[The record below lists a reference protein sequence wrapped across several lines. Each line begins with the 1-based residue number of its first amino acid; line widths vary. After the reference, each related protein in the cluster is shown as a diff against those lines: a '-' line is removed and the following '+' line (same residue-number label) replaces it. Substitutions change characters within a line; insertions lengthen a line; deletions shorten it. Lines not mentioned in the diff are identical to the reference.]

1 MITASRVIRWAGL
14 SAMAAGI
21 IFVVT
26 QPLHPPDVLSAVTT
40 PRWAIV
46 HIFSTAMCFLALLGI
61 TGLYARQVE
70 EAGWLGLVGYVVF
83 SLFWA
88 LQAPYGFAEALFL
101 PKLTTVAPE
110 VVQGWLAMIV
120 GPDRGINLG
129 ALATVYQLSSLLYI
143 LGGLLF
149 GIATLRAGILSR
161 WAAGLLT
168 VGALVAPVA
177 GLLLPGELVRIAAV
191 AVGVALGLLGFAVW
205 AGRGE
210 ETSGPLNRSRVTTS
224 IRTQSAASCPK
235 VYSPKC
241 SEEEFSEVYIRDPA

>member
-1 MITASRVIRWAGL
+1 
-14 SAMAAGI
+14 MAAGI

-26 QPLHPPDVLSAVTT
+26 QPLHPPDVLSSVTT
-40 PRWAIV
+40 ARLAIV

-70 EAGWLGLVGYVVF
+70 EAGWLGLVGYLVF

-101 PKLTTVAPE
+101 PQLTTVAPE

-120 GPDRGINLG
+120 GPARGVNLG
-129 ALATVYQLSSLLYI
+129 ALATVYQVGTLLYI

-168 VGALVAPVA
+168 VAPLVAPVGA
-177 GLLLPGELVRIAAV
+177 LLPGELQRIAAV
-191 AVGVALGLLGFAVW
+191 PMGIALAWLGYALWSERREQASDPVRD
-205 AGRGE
+205 RG
-210 ETSGPLNRSRVTTS
+210 SRQL
-224 IRTQSAASCPK
+224 R
-235 VYSPKC
+235 
-241 SEEEFSEVYIRDPA
+241 

>member
-1 MITASRVIRWAGL
+1 MNTKNLIRWSGL

-26 QPLHPPDVLSAVTT
+26 QPLHPPYVLSSVSTA
-40 PRWAIV
+40 RWAIV
-46 HIFSTAMCFLALLGI
+46 HIFSVAMCFLALLGI

-70 EAGWLGLVGYVVF
+70 ETGWLGLVGYLVF

-101 PKLTTVAPE
+101 PQLTTVAPE

-120 GPDRGINLG
+120 GPDRGVDLG
-129 ALATVYQLSSLLYI
+129 ALATVYQVGTLLYI

-168 VGALVAPVA
+168 VAPLVAPVGA
-177 GLLLPGELVRIAAV
+177 LLPGELVRIAVVPMGIDLAWLGY
-191 AVGVALGLLGFAVW
+191 ALWGV
-205 AGRGE
+205 R
-210 ETSGPLNRSRVTTS
+210 P
-224 IRTQSAASCPK
+224 QH
-235 VYSPKC
+235 
-241 SEEEFSEVYIRDPA
+241 RDLA

>member
-1 MITASRVIRWAGL
+1 MKITASRVIRWSGL

-40 PRWAIV
+40 PRWAII

-70 EAGWLGLVGYVVF
+70 EAGWLGLVGYIVF

-88 LQAPYGFAEALFL
+88 LQTPYSFVEAFLLPQLTAAE
-101 PKLTTVAPE
+101 PN

-120 GPDRGINLG
+120 GPARGMNLG
-129 ALATVYQLSSLLYI
+129 ALATVYQLSSVLYI

-168 VGALVAPVA
+168 VAPLVAPVGA
-177 GLLLPGELVRIAAV
+177 LLPGELVRIAAV
-191 AVGVALGLLGFAVW
+191 PMGIALAWLGYALWSERREQASDPV
-205 AGRGE
+205 RGGG
-210 ETSGPLNRSRVTTS
+210 SPRV
-224 IRTQSAASCPK
+224 R
-235 VYSPKC
+235 
-241 SEEEFSEVYIRDPA
+241 

>member
-1 MITASRVIRWAGL
+1 MKITAPSLIRWAGL

-26 QPLHPPDVLSAVTT
+26 QPLHPPDVLSSVTT
-40 PRWAIV
+40 ARWAIV

-70 EAGWLGLVGYVVF
+70 EAGWLGLVGYLVF

-101 PKLTTVAPE
+101 PQLTTVAPE

-120 GPDRGINLG
+120 GPARGVNLG
-129 ALATVYQLSSLLYI
+129 ALATVYQVGTLLYI

-168 VGALVAPVA
+168 VAPLVAPVGA
-177 GLLLPGELVRIAAV
+177 LLPGELQRIAAV
-191 AVGVALGLLGFAVW
+191 PMGIALAWLGYALWSERREQAAEPVP
-205 AGRGE
+205 GRG
-210 ETSGPLNRSRVTTS
+210 
-224 IRTQSAASCPK
+224 
-235 VYSPKC
+235 SPQLRQAGA
-241 SEEEFSEVYIRDPA
+241 E

>member
-1 MITASRVIRWAGL
+1 MKITAPSLIRWAGL

-26 QPLHPPDVLSAVTT
+26 QPLHPPDVLSSVTT
-40 PRWAIV
+40 ARWAIV
-46 HIFSTAMCFLALLGI
+46 HIFSVAMCFLALLGI

-70 EAGWLGLVGYVVF
+70 EAGWLGLVGYLVF

-101 PKLTTVAPE
+101 PQLTTVAPE
-110 VVQGWLAMIV
+110 VVRGWLAMIV
-120 GPDRGINLG
+120 GPDRGVDLG
-129 ALATVYQLSSLLYI
+129 ALATVYQVGTLLYL

-168 VGALVAPVA
+168 VAALVAPVA

-191 AVGVALGLLGFAVW
+191 PMGIALAWLGYALWSERREQASDPV
-205 AGRGE
+205 RGGG
-210 ETSGPLNRSRVTTS
+210 SPRV
-224 IRTQSAASCPK
+224 R
-235 VYSPKC
+235 
-241 SEEEFSEVYIRDPA
+241 

>member
-1 MITASRVIRWAGL
+1 MKITAASLIRWAGL

-70 EAGWLGLVGYVVF
+70 ETGWLGLVGYIVF

-88 LQAPYGFAEALFL
+88 LQTPYSFVEAFL
-101 PKLTTVAPE
+101 LPQLTTAAPE
-110 VVQGWLAMIV
+110 VVQGSLAIV
-120 GPDRGINLG
+120 VDGPGRNLG
-129 ALATVYQLSSLLYI
+129 AFATVYQVVGLLYI

-191 AVGVALGLLGFAVW
+191 PMGIALAWLGYALW
-205 AGRGE
+205 SERRGQASDPIRGSE
-210 ETSGPLNRSRVTTS
+210 SSRV
-224 IRTQSAASCPK
+224 R
-235 VYSPKC
+235 
-241 SEEEFSEVYIRDPA
+241 

>member
-1 MITASRVIRWAGL
+1 MKITAPSLIRWAGL

-26 QPLHPPDVLSAVTT
+26 QPLHPPDVLSSVTT
-40 PRWAIV
+40 ARWAIV

-70 EAGWLGLVGYVVF
+70 EAGWLGLVGYLVF

-101 PKLTTVAPE
+101 PQLTTVAPE

-120 GPDRGINLG
+120 GPARGVNLG
-129 ALATVYQLSSLLYI
+129 ALATVYQVGTLLYI

-168 VGALVAPVA
+168 VAPLVAPVGA
-177 GLLLPGELVRIAAV
+177 LLPGELQRIAAV
-191 AVGVALGLLGFAVW
+191 PMGIALAWLGYALWSERREQASDPVRD
-205 AGRGE
+205 RG
-210 ETSGPLNRSRVTTS
+210 SRQL
-224 IRTQSAASCPK
+224 R
-235 VYSPKC
+235 
-241 SEEEFSEVYIRDPA
+241 